1 MGDSGE
7 RLDELV
13 KKRFAIWRQVVNIGD
28 FLRGSVVVL
37 RRPCTYP
44 KCRLCRSGQKH
55 PATYLSMKHKG
66 RTRLLYLPKA
76 MVPVAR
82 QWVAEWKRLEG
93 LLREMVQTNADILRQ
108 LGYRKTRQKGSDA

>member
-1 MGDSGE
+1 VGDSGE

-13 KKRFAIWRQVVNIGD
+13 KKRFAIWRQVVNVGD

-37 RRPCTYP
+37 RRPCTYRN
-44 KCRLCRSGQKH
+44 CRLCRSGQRH
-55 PATYLSMKHKG
+55 PATYLSMKQKG

-108 LGYRKTRQKGSDA
+108 LGYRKTRQKGAKA